1 MGHFLLFIIGSVLE
15 LLIVALVLN
24 VVLSWLVV
32 FDVINLRNPFMR
44 QLVTFLDA
52 VTRPILKP
60 LQRVIPLIGG
70 FDITPII
77 AIIILEGVNGYLLP
91 WLFGPVIA
99 ILG

>member
-99 ILG
+99 MLG